1 MPKSEY
7 KEKGVE
13 VVKIHSLLNVV
24 ESHNIYN
31 LKSCTISNSESLKMN
46 PATLFAFFGMKNRPI
61 HFWDL
66 ITLR

>member
-13 VVKIHSLLNVV
+13 VVKIHSSLNVV

-31 LKSCTISNSESLKMN
+31 LKSCTISNSESSKMN
-46 PATLFAFFGMKNRPI
+46 PALYL
-61 HFWDL
+61 HSL
-66 ITLR
+66 E